1 MREDLKRKLF
11 ALINVEQV
19 LDYYYDS
26 RIKEKVEIVLNDL
39 IEDLVY
45 QKAGNKLPEDW
56 EDMLNEYYVDTAIDI
71 YNRDLLDWV
80 NETQASG
87 IYYYTEQAGSFEVK
101 DGTDFFQL
109 IMSAQFIC
117 IENVAKDAIE
127 KAIEKGILKE

>member
-11 ALINVEQV
+11 ALINIEKV
-19 LDYYYDS
+19 LDYYDS

-56 EDMLNEYYVDTAIDI
+56 KDMLNEYYVDTAIDG

-80 NETQASG
+80 NETQANG

-101 DGTDFFQL
+101 DDADFFQL